1 MDLGRLTGR
10 QHWRHPP
17 GGATLVRMT
26 DSRPA
31 IRATSITI
39 MAPAP
44 RALSTFYAAL
54 LGTEVRASEPAGPG
68 EPAEAGWAQ
77 LRAGSMTINVEWERE
92 WVAPVWPATPGA
104 QHSTQHLD
112 LHVDD
117 LPAATAWALECGATL
132 AADQPQDDIRVL
144 FDPAGHP
151 FCLFT

>member
-1 MDLGRLTGR
+1 
-10 QHWRHPP
+10 
-17 GGATLVRMT
+17 MT

-39 MAPAP
+39 MASDP
-44 RALSTFYAAL
+44 RALAAFYATL
-54 LGTEVRASEPAGPG
+54 LGTTVRGSEPARPG
-68 EPAEAGWAQ
+68 DPPEAGWAQ
-77 LRAGSMTINVEWERE
+77 LQSGAMTINVEWERA
-92 WVAPVWPATPGA
+92 WAPPVWPATSGT

-117 LPAATAWALECGATL
+117 LPAASAWALECGARE
-132 AADQPQDDIRVL
+132 APVQPQDDIRVM